1 MDNTMVGDRVNLD
14 KLVIGETYIFH
25 VVLRELYIPVKIK
38 SITQDRRTGIVWIEF
53 KILADT
59 AGISIPTIIGRT
71 LTEESEFFVDVKK
84 IGRNVRNAQLTGAIT
99 GLPHGPESIIASQL
113 SGLPG
118 NAYQQGD
125 ELKRRLGI
133 QGPDPKRTRY
143 SGRRKTLRRKKLRLT
158 RKNYIAVK

>member
-125 ELKRRLGI
+125 SLKKQAGI
-133 QGPDPKRTRY
+133 QGADPKRTQY
-143 SGRRKTLRRKKLRLT
+143 SGRKTRRRRSKRTRSKKYKRST
-158 RKNYIAVK
+158 

>member
-113 SGLPG
+113 TGLPG

-125 ELKRRLGI
+125 SLKKQAGI
-133 QGPDPKRTRY
+133 QGADPKRTQY
-143 SGRRKTLRRKKLRLT
+143 SGRKTRRRRSKRTRSKKYKRST
-158 RKNYIAVK
+158 

>member
-125 ELKRRLGI
+125 SLKKQAGI
-133 QGPDPKRTRY
+133 QGADPKRNQY
-143 SGRRKTLRRKKLRLT
+143 SGRKTRRRRSKRTRSKKYKRST
-158 RKNYIAVK
+158 

>member
-84 IGRNVRNAQLTGAIT
+84 IGRNVRNAQLTGDIT

-125 ELKRRLGI
+125 SLKKQAGI
-133 QGPDPKRTRY
+133 QGADPKRNQY
-143 SGRRKTLRRKKLRLT
+143 SGRKTRRRRSKRTRSKKYKRST
-158 RKNYIAVK
+158 

>member
-113 SGLPG
+113 TGLPG

-125 ELKRRLGI
+125 SLKKQAGI
-133 QGPDPKRTRY
+133 QGADPKRNQY
-143 SGRRKTLRRKKLRLT
+143 SGRKTRRRRSKRTRSKKYKRST
-158 RKNYIAVK
+158 